1 MTKNEV
7 ENMMEYEEDG
17 VGQFVVVSGL
27 YTQFYVI
34 TLNAQAEDGAVES
47 RKRFWRVKKWA
58 AGKIK

>member
-34 TLNAQAEDGAVES
+34 TLNVQAEDGAVKS
-47 RKRFWRVKKWA
+47 RMRIWRVKK
-58 AGKIK
+58 